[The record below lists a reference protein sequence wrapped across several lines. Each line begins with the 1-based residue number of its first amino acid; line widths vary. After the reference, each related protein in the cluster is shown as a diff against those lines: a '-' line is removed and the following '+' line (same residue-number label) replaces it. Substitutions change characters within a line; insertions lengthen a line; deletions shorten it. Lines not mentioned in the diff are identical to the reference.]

1 FSMEKLMQY
10 VWKHRLWRSED
21 MVTNTGKKVRVV
33 DPGLLNTDAG
43 PDFFNAKIEIDGHM
57 WVGNVEMHYRATDW
71 KRHHHD
77 SDKAYDSVILHVVAK
92 DDAPVRRTNGEL
104 IPQLVLEVSP
114 QFNADYASL
123 VGATIEVPCATKI
136 KQVPHLTIVEWVEGL
151 AFERLHGQVER
162 IHQMLDSFNGSWED
176 VCYVTLARNF
186 GFGINNDAFERLARR
201 TPLRLLG
208 KHSDSVLQIEALLFG
223 QAGMLDAQKPGMDS
237 YYNQLCTEYA
247 FLSNKFQLT
256 PMEKESWKL
265 FRIRPQ
271 NFPYRRIAMLAQ
283 FIEGGF
289 RMMNRILEAEGEKE
303 MRALFEMELSGYW
316 TKHYTF
322 GKPNE
327 RATATLSRSSTDIIL
342 INTVA
347 PLLYAYGELT
357 GNYEMTDKAIKL
369 LEDLRAESNS
379 IVSHFVAYGID
390 CPDALT
396 SQALVQLKR
405 EYCDARKCI
414 YCKIGHHLLSKA
426 ARGE

>member
-1 FSMEKLMQY
+1 MEKLMQY

-43 PDFFNAKIEIDGHM
+43 SDFFNAKIEIDGHM

-151 AFERLHGQVER
+151 AFERLHGKVER
-162 IHQMLDSFNGSWED
+162 IHQLLDSFNGSWED

-303 MRALFEMELSGYW
+303 MRALFEVELSGYW

-327 RATATLSRSSTDIIL
+327 RATATLSRSSIDIIL

-369 LEDLRAESNS
+369 LEDLRAENNS

>member
-1 FSMEKLMQY
+1 MQY

-151 AFERLHGQVER
+151 AFERLHGKVER
-162 IHQMLDSFNGSWED
+162 IHQLLDSFNGSWED

-303 MRALFEMELSGYW
+303 MRALFEVELSGYW

>member
-1 FSMEKLMQY
+1 MEKLMQY

-33 DPGLLNTDAG
+33 DPGLLNTDTG

-151 AFERLHGQVER
+151 AFERLHGKVER
-162 IHQMLDSFNGSWED
+162 IHQLLDSFNGSWED

-303 MRALFEMELSGYW
+303 MRALFEVELSGYW
-316 TKHYTF
+316 IKHYTF

-327 RATATLSRSSTDIIL
+327 RATATLSRSSIDIIL

>member
-1 FSMEKLMQY
+1 MEKLMQY

-151 AFERLHGQVER
+151 AFERLHGKVER
-162 IHQMLDSFNGSWED
+162 IHQLLDSFNGSWED

-303 MRALFEMELSGYW
+303 MRSLFEVELSGYW

-327 RATATLSRSSTDIIL
+327 RATATLSSSSIDIIL

-347 PLLYAYGELT
+347 SLLYAYGELT

-369 LEDLRAESNS
+369 LEDLRAENNS
-379 IVSHFVAYGID
+379 IVAHFVAYGID

>member
-1 FSMEKLMQY
+1 MEKLMQY

-151 AFERLHGQVER
+151 AFERLHGKVER
-162 IHQMLDSFNGSWED
+162 IHQLLDSFNGSWED

-271 NFPYRRIAMLAQ
+271 NFPYRRIAMLAK

-303 MRALFEMELSGYW
+303 MRALFEVELSGYW

-327 RATATLSRSSTDIIL
+327 RATATLSRSSIDIFL

>member
-1 FSMEKLMQY
+1 MQY

-151 AFERLHGQVER
+151 AFERLHGKVER
-162 IHQMLDSFNGSWED
+162 IHQLLDSFNGSWED

-247 FLSNKFQLT
+247 FLSNKFQLS

-303 MRALFEMELSGYW
+303 MRALFEVELSGYW

-327 RATATLSRSSTDIIL
+327 RATATLSRSSIDIIL

-369 LEDLRAESNS
+369 LEDLRAENNS

>member
-1 FSMEKLMQY
+1 MQY

-71 KRHHHD
+71 KRHRHD

-151 AFERLHGQVER
+151 AFERLHGKVER
-162 IHQMLDSFNGSWED
+162 IHQLLDSFNGSWED

-327 RATATLSRSSTDIIL
+327 RATATLSRSSIDIIL

>member
-1 FSMEKLMQY
+1 MQY

-151 AFERLHGQVER
+151 AFERLHGKVER
-162 IHQMLDSFNGSWED
+162 IHQLLDSFNGSWED

-283 FIEGGF
+283 FIDGGF
-289 RMMNRILEAEGEKE
+289 RMMNRILEAEVEKE
-303 MRALFEMELSGYW
+303 MRALFEVELSGYW

-322 GKPNE
+322 GKPND
-327 RATATLSRSSTDIIL
+327 RATATLSRSSIDIIL

>member
-1 FSMEKLMQY
+1 MQY

-123 VGATIEVPCATKI
+123 VGATIEVPCAEKI

-151 AFERLHGQVER
+151 AFERLHGKVER
-162 IHQMLDSFNGSWED
+162 IHQLLDSFNGSWED

-303 MRALFEMELSGYW
+303 MRALFEVELSGYW
-316 TKHYTF
+316 IKHYTF

-327 RATATLSRSSTDIIL
+327 RATATLSRSSIDIIL

>member
-1 FSMEKLMQY
+1 MEKLMQY

-71 KRHHHD
+71 KRHRHD

-151 AFERLHGQVER
+151 AFERLHGKVER
-162 IHQMLDSFNGSWED
+162 IHQLLDSFNGSWED

-303 MRALFEMELSGYW
+303 MRALFEVELSGYW

-327 RATATLSRSSTDIIL
+327 RATATLSRSSIDIIL

-357 GNYEMTDKAIKL
+357 GNYEMTDKVIKL

>member
-1 FSMEKLMQY
+1 MQY

-43 PDFFNAKIEIDGHM
+43 PDFFNAKIDIDGHM

-151 AFERLHGQVER
+151 AFERLHGKVER
-162 IHQMLDSFNGSWED
+162 IHQLLDSFNGSWED

-303 MRALFEMELSGYW
+303 MRALFEVELSGYW

-327 RATATLSRSSTDIIL
+327 RATATLSRSSIDLIL

>member
-1 FSMEKLMQY
+1 MQY

-71 KRHHHD
+71 KRHRHD

-151 AFERLHGQVER
+151 AFERLHGKVER
-162 IHQMLDSFNGSWED
+162 IHQLLDSFNGSWED

-303 MRALFEMELSGYW
+303 MRALFEVELSGYW

-322 GKPNE
+322 GKPTE
-327 RATATLSRSSTDIIL
+327 RATATLSRSSIDIIL

-369 LEDLRAESNS
+369 LEDLRAENNS

>member
-1 FSMEKLMQY
+1 MEKLMQY

-71 KRHHHD
+71 KRHRHD

-151 AFERLHGQVER
+151 AFERLHGKVER
-162 IHQMLDSFNGSWED
+162 IHQLLDSFNGSWED

-289 RMMNRILEAEGEKE
+289 RMMNRIHEAEGEKE
-303 MRALFEMELSGYW
+303 MRALFEVELSGYW

-327 RATATLSRSSTDIIL
+327 RATATLSRSSIDIIL

-347 PLLYAYGELT
+347 PLLYAYGEFT

-379 IVSHFVAYGID
+379 IVAHFVAYGID

>member
-1 FSMEKLMQY
+1 MEKLMQY

-71 KRHHHD
+71 KRHRHD
-77 SDKAYDSVILHVVAK
+77 SDKVYDSVILHVVAK

-151 AFERLHGQVER
+151 AFERLHGKVER
-162 IHQMLDSFNGSWED
+162 IHQLLDSFNGSWED

-303 MRALFEMELSGYW
+303 MRALFEVELSGYW

-327 RATATLSRSSTDIIL
+327 RATATLSRSSIDIIL

-369 LEDLRAESNS
+369 LEDLRAENNS

>member
-1 FSMEKLMQY
+1 MEKLMQY

-151 AFERLHGQVER
+151 AFERLHGKVER
-162 IHQMLDSFNGSWED
+162 IHQLLDSFNGSWED

-303 MRALFEMELSGYW
+303 MRALFEVELSGYW

-327 RATATLSRSSTDIIL
+327 RATATLSRSSIDIIL

-414 YCKIGHHLLSKA
+414 YCKIGHHLLNKA

>member
-1 FSMEKLMQY
+1 MEKLMQY

-151 AFERLHGQVER
+151 AFERLHGKVER
-162 IHQMLDSFNGSWED
+162 IHQLLDSFNGSWED

-303 MRALFEMELSGYW
+303 MRALFEVELSGYW

-327 RATATLSRSSTDIIL
+327 RATATLSRSSIDIIL

-414 YCKIGHHLLSKA
+414 
-426 ARGE
+426 

>member
-1 FSMEKLMQY
+1 MEKLMQY

-151 AFERLHGQVER
+151 AFERLHGKVER
-162 IHQMLDSFNGSWED
+162 IHQLLDSFNGSWED

-283 FIEGGF
+283 FVEGGF

-303 MRALFEMELSGYW
+303 MRALFEVELSGYW

-327 RATATLSRSSTDIIL
+327 RATATLSRSSIDIIL

>member
-1 FSMEKLMQY
+1 MEKLMQY

-151 AFERLHGQVER
+151 AFERLHGKVER
-162 IHQMLDSFNGSWED
+162 IHQLLDSFNGSWED

-303 MRALFEMELSGYW
+303 MRALFEVELSGYW

-327 RATATLSRSSTDIIL
+327 RATATLSRSSIDIIL

-357 GNYEMTDKAIKL
+357 GSYEMTDKAIKL
-369 LEDLRAESNS
+369 LEDLRAENNS

>member
-1 FSMEKLMQY
+1 MEKLMQY

-123 VGATIEVPCATKI
+123 VGATIEVPCAEKI

-151 AFERLHGQVER
+151 AFERLHGKVER
-162 IHQMLDSFNGSWED
+162 IHQLLDSFNGSWED

-303 MRALFEMELSGYW
+303 MRALFEVELSGYW

-327 RATATLSRSSTDIIL
+327 RATATLSRSSIDIIL

-414 YCKIGHHLLSKA
+414 CCKIGHHLLSKA

>member
-1 FSMEKLMQY
+1 MEKLMQY

-71 KRHHHD
+71 KRHRHD

-151 AFERLHGQVER
+151 AFERLHGKVER
-162 IHQMLDSFNGSWED
+162 IHQLLDSFNGSWED

-289 RMMNRILEAEGEKE
+289 RMMNRILDAEGEKE
-303 MRALFEMELSGYW
+303 MRALFELELSGYW

-327 RATATLSRSSTDIIL
+327 RATATLSRSSIDIIL

-357 GNYEMTDKAIKL
+357 GNYDMTDKAIKL
-369 LEDLRAESNS
+369 LEDLRAENNS

>member
-1 FSMEKLMQY
+1 MQY

-71 KRHHHD
+71 KRHRHD

-123 VGATIEVPCATKI
+123 VGAAIEVPCATKI

-151 AFERLHGQVER
+151 AFERLHGKVER
-162 IHQMLDSFNGSWED
+162 IHQLLDSFNGSWED

-303 MRALFEMELSGYW
+303 MRALFEVELSGYW
-316 TKHYTF
+316 IKHYTF

-327 RATATLSRSSTDIIL
+327 RATATLSRSSIDIIL

>member
-1 FSMEKLMQY
+1 MEKLMQY

-71 KRHHHD
+71 KRHRHD

-151 AFERLHGQVER
+151 AFERLHGKVER
-162 IHQMLDSFNGSWED
+162 IHQLLDSFNGSWED

-186 GFGINNDAFERLARR
+186 GFGINNDAFEQLARR

-237 YYNQLCTEYA
+237 YYSQLCTEYA

-303 MRALFEMELSGYW
+303 MRALFEVELSGYW

-327 RATATLSRSSTDIIL
+327 RATATLSRSSIDIIL

-357 GNYEMTDKAIKL
+357 GSYEMTDKAIKL

>member
-1 FSMEKLMQY
+1 MEKLMQY

-71 KRHHHD
+71 KRHRHD

-151 AFERLHGQVER
+151 AFERLHGKVER
-162 IHQMLDSFNGSWED
+162 IHQLLDSFNGSWED

-303 MRALFEMELSGYW
+303 MRALFEVELSGYW

-322 GKPNE
+322 GKPND
-327 RATATLSRSSTDIIL
+327 RATATLSRSSIDIIL

-357 GNYEMTDKAIKL
+357 GSYEMTDKAIKL

>member
-1 FSMEKLMQY
+1 MQY

-77 SDKAYDSVILHVVAK
+77 GDKAYDSVILHVVAK

-123 VGATIEVPCATKI
+123 VGAAIEVPCATKI

-151 AFERLHGQVER
+151 AFERLHGKVER
-162 IHQMLDSFNGSWED
+162 IHQLLDSFNGSWED

-303 MRALFEMELSGYW
+303 MRALFEVELSGYW
-316 TKHYTF
+316 IKHYTF

>member
-1 FSMEKLMQY
+1 MQY

-151 AFERLHGQVER
+151 AFERLHGKVER
-162 IHQMLDSFNGSWED
+162 IHQLLDSFNGSWED

-223 QAGMLDAQKPGMDS
+223 QAGMLDTQKPGMDS

-303 MRALFEMELSGYW
+303 MRALFEVELSGYW

-327 RATATLSRSSTDIIL
+327 RATSTLSRSSTDIIL

>member
-1 FSMEKLMQY
+1 MQY

-43 PDFFNAKIEIDGHM
+43 PDSFNAKIEIDGHM

-71 KRHHHD
+71 KRHRHD

-123 VGATIEVPCATKI
+123 VGATIVVPCATKI

-151 AFERLHGQVER
+151 AFERLHGKVER
-162 IHQMLDSFNGSWED
+162 IHQLLDSFNGSWED

-289 RMMNRILEAEGEKE
+289 RMMNRILDAEGEKE
-303 MRALFEMELSGYW
+303 MRALFEVELSGYW

-327 RATATLSRSSTDIIL
+327 RATATLSRNSIDIIL

>member
-1 FSMEKLMQY
+1 MEKLMQY

-123 VGATIEVPCATKI
+123 VGATIEVPCAEKI

-151 AFERLHGQVER
+151 AFERLHGKVER
-162 IHQMLDSFNGSWED
+162 IHQLLDSFNGSWED

-289 RMMNRILEAEGEKE
+289 RMMNRILETEGEKE

-327 RATATLSRSSTDIIL
+327 RATATLSRSSIDIIL

>member
-1 FSMEKLMQY
+1 MQY

-71 KRHHHD
+71 KRHRHD

-123 VGATIEVPCATKI
+123 VGAAIEVPCATKI

-151 AFERLHGQVER
+151 AFERLHGKVER
-162 IHQMLDSFNGSWED
+162 IHQLLDSFNGSWED

-303 MRALFEMELSGYW
+303 MRALFEVELSGYW
-316 TKHYTF
+316 SKHYTF

-327 RATATLSRSSTDIIL
+327 RATATLSRSSIDIIL

>member
-1 FSMEKLMQY
+1 MEKLMQY

-71 KRHHHD
+71 KRHRHD

-151 AFERLHGQVER
+151 AFERLHGKVER
-162 IHQMLDSFNGSWED
+162 IHQLLNSFNGSWED

-303 MRALFEMELSGYW
+303 MRALFEVELSGYW

-327 RATATLSRSSTDIIL
+327 RATATLSRSSIDIIL

>member
-1 FSMEKLMQY
+1 MEKLMQY

-123 VGATIEVPCATKI
+123 VGATIEVPCAEKI
-136 KQVPHLTIVEWVEGL
+136 KQVPLLTIVEWVEGL
-151 AFERLHGQVER
+151 AFERLHGKVER
-162 IHQMLDSFNGSWED
+162 IHQLLDSFNGSWED

-303 MRALFEMELSGYW
+303 MRALFEVELSGYW

-327 RATATLSRSSTDIIL
+327 RATATLSRSSIDIIL

>member
-1 FSMEKLMQY
+1 MQY
-10 VWKHRLWRSED
+10 VWKHRLWRSGD

-71 KRHHHD
+71 KRHRHD

-151 AFERLHGQVER
+151 AFERLHGKVER
-162 IHQMLDSFNGSWED
+162 IHQLLDSFNGSWED

-303 MRALFEMELSGYW
+303 MRALFEVELSGYW

-327 RATATLSRSSTDIIL
+327 RATATLSRSSIDIIL

-357 GNYEMTDKAIKL
+357 GNYEMTDKVIKL

-379 IVSHFVAYGID
+379 IVSHFVAYGIN

>member
-1 FSMEKLMQY
+1 MQY

-123 VGATIEVPCATKI
+123 VGATIEVPCAAKI

-151 AFERLHGQVER
+151 AFERLHGKVER
-162 IHQMLDSFNGSWED
+162 IHQLLNSFNGSWED

-271 NFPYRRIAMLAQ
+271 NFPYRRIVMLAQ

-303 MRALFEMELSGYW
+303 MRALFEVELSGYW

-327 RATATLSRSSTDIIL
+327 RATATLSRSSIDIIL

-390 CPDALT
+390 CLDALT

>member
-1 FSMEKLMQY
+1 MEKLMQY

-71 KRHHHD
+71 KRHRHD

-151 AFERLHGQVER
+151 AFERLHGKVER
-162 IHQMLDSFNGSWED
+162 IHQLLDSFNGSWED

-208 KHSDSVLQIEALLFG
+208 KHSDSALQIEALLFG

-289 RMMNRILEAEGEKE
+289 RMMNRILDAEGEKE
-303 MRALFEMELSGYW
+303 MRALFELELSGYW

-327 RATATLSRSSTDIIL
+327 RATATLSRSSIDIIL

-379 IVSHFVAYGID
+379 IVAHFVAYGID

>member
-1 FSMEKLMQY
+1 MQY

-123 VGATIEVPCATKI
+123 VGAAIEVPCATKI

-151 AFERLHGQVER
+151 AFERLHGKVER
-162 IHQMLDSFNGSWED
+162 IHQLLDSFNGSWED

-303 MRALFEMELSGYW
+303 MRALFEVELSGYW

-327 RATATLSRSSTDIIL
+327 RATATLSRSSIDIIL

>member
-1 FSMEKLMQY
+1 MQY

-151 AFERLHGQVER
+151 AFERLHGKVER
-162 IHQMLDSFNGSWED
+162 IHQLLDSFNGSWED

-303 MRALFEMELSGYW
+303 MRALFEVELSGYW

-327 RATATLSRSSTDIIL
+327 RATATLSRSSIDIIL

-347 PLLYAYGELT
+347 PLLYAYGEFT
-357 GNYEMTDKAIKL
+357 DNYEMTDKAIKL

>member
-1 FSMEKLMQY
+1 MQY

-104 IPQLVLEVSP
+104 IPQLVLEVSS

-123 VGATIEVPCATKI
+123 VGAAIEVPCATKI

-151 AFERLHGQVER
+151 AFERLHGKVER
-162 IHQMLDSFNGSWED
+162 IHQLLDSFNGSWED

>member
-1 FSMEKLMQY
+1 MQY

-123 VGATIEVPCATKI
+123 VGAAIEVPCATKI

-151 AFERLHGQVER
+151 AFERLHGKVER
-162 IHQMLDSFNGSWED
+162 IHQLIDSFNGSWED

-303 MRALFEMELSGYW
+303 MRALFEVELSGYW
-316 TKHYTF
+316 IKHYTF

-327 RATATLSRSSTDIIL
+327 RATATLSRSSIDIIL

-379 IVSHFVAYGID
+379 IVSHFVTYGID

>member
-1 FSMEKLMQY
+1 MQY

-71 KRHHHD
+71 KRHRHD

-151 AFERLHGQVER
+151 AFERLHGKVER
-162 IHQMLDSFNGSWED
+162 IHQLLDSFNGSWED

-223 QAGMLDAQKPGMDS
+223 QAGMLDAQKLGMDS

-303 MRALFEMELSGYW
+303 MRALFEVELSGYW
-316 TKHYTF
+316 IKHYTF

-327 RATATLSRSSTDIIL
+327 RATATLSRSSIDIIL

>member
-1 FSMEKLMQY
+1 MQY

-71 KRHHHD
+71 KRHRHD

-151 AFERLHGQVER
+151 AFERLHGKVER
-162 IHQMLDSFNGSWED
+162 IHQLLDSFNGSWED

-303 MRALFEMELSGYW
+303 MRALFEVELSGYW

-327 RATATLSRSSTDIIL
+327 RATATLSRSSIDIIL

-379 IVSHFVAYGID
+379 IVAHFVAYGID

>member
-1 FSMEKLMQY
+1 MEKLMQY

-71 KRHHHD
+71 KRHRHD

-151 AFERLHGQVER
+151 AFERLHGKVER
-162 IHQMLDSFNGSWED
+162 IHQLLDSFYGSWED

-303 MRALFEMELSGYW
+303 MRELFEVELSGYW

-327 RATATLSRSSTDIIL
+327 RATATLSRSSIDIIL

-369 LEDLRAESNS
+369 LEDLRAENNS